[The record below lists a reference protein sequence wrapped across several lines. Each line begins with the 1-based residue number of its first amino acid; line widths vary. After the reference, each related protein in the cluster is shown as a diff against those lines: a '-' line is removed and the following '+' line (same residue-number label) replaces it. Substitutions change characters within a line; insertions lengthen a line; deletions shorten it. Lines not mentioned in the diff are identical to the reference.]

1 MTDADARRA
10 FYIVGVFA
18 REKYAGNH
26 VAVIRHG
33 RQYSDREMQAIARD
47 IGPAA
52 FLLDDEPGPAG
63 FPVRIFTPTVELPFS
78 GHPTV
83 GAAYVIQREL
93 LREPASRIDVS
104 LPGGSVPLALTH
116 RDGAVLEVS
125 MRQQDARFGRVIDA
139 GDAARAL
146 RLDPGDLDARFPV
159 EEASTGL
166 GYVMVP
172 VRTEQVLRRAR
183 IDDDRASTLTRD
195 GEAKAFAVF
204 CPEAADPEHRLH
216 IRAFTGYYGVP
227 EDPGTGTANGALAA
241 YVVRHRYLGEARV
254 DTWSEQGVSVGRP
267 SRLHLR
273 AEERNGAIQVHV
285 GGPMVMVARG
295 TLL

>member
-1 MTDADARRA
+1 
-10 FYIVGVFA
+10 
-18 REKYAGNH
+18 

-33 RQYSDREMQAIARD
+33 RQYADGEMQAIARD

-52 FLLDDEPGPAG
+52 FVLDDDPGPAG
-63 FPVRIFTPTVELPFS
+63 YPVRIFTPTMELPFS

-104 LPGGSVPLALTH
+104 LPGGAVPLTLTH
-116 RDGAVLEVS
+116 RDGAVSEVS
-125 MRQQDARFGRVIDA
+125 MRQQDARFGRA
-139 GDAARAL
+139 MEARDVAPAL
-146 RLDPGDLDARFPV
+146 GLGPGDLDPRFPV

-166 GYVMVP
+166 WYVMVP
-172 VRTEQVLRRAR
+172 VRTVEALRRAR
-183 IDDDRASTLTRD
+183 VNEDAASALTRD
-195 GEAKAFAVF
+195 GEAKAFALF
-204 CPEAADPEHRLH
+204 CPETGDPDHRLH

-254 DTWSEQGVSVGRP
+254 DVWSEQGVSVGRP

-273 AEERNGAIQVHV
+273 AEDRGGATEVHV
-285 GGPMVMVARG
+285 GGPVVMVARG